1 MNNKNSIEVVEE
13 FDTSLF
19 EGIES
24 PNEIKCSQTQ
34 QIKDSMNYES
44 LDGYYPK
51 FKMLASLE
59 PQVLQSGCNYS
70 VLHLL
75 NSMTEYDELQNGMG
89 IIKFKDR
96 GYTLVNMSE
105 YICSKN
111 LYQEKDK
118 LTGEK
123 KIDSEGNFI
132 EFPKA
137 ISRQSLQNEICK
149 LAYHGYIELC
159 AKVKN
164 DNKNYEVVTMDITK
178 TKNTK
183 NETIYKL
190 ANNQRFTTV
199 DEIYVNYYNERAV
212 KIDSNTYRYL
222 SKVLRPDALKVY
234 LYMLD
239 KNRYFKKTQKVW
251 KINAL
256 TIFKDVFG
264 AKEQYSQYDVKKIY
278 EIISGLSVLDIVN
291 KDTEVSNST
300 GKWTGIYIIK
310 NVKEP
315 KVEGL
320 QKIDNKLANRGR
332 RKGA

>member
-1 MNNKNSIEVVEE
+1 MNNKNSIEGTEE
-13 FDTSLF
+13 FGTSLF
-19 EGIES
+19 ERIE
-24 PNEIKCSQTQ
+24 CSQTQ

-75 NSMTEYDELQNGMG
+75 NSMTEYDELQNEMG
-89 IIKFKDR
+89 IINFKEKK
-96 GYTLVNMSE
+96 YTLKNMAE
-105 YICSKN
+105 YVCSKN

-118 LTGEK
+118 TTGEK
-123 KIDSEGNFI
+123 KLDADGNFI
-132 EFPKA
+132 EFTKP
-137 ISRQSLQNEICK
+137 IDRQTLQNEICK
-149 LAYHGYIELC
+149 LAYHGYIDIC
-159 AKVKN
+159 TKQKN
-164 DNKNYEVVTMDITK
+164 ENNIFEVITMDIIK
-178 TKNTK
+178 TENKK

-190 ANNQRFTTV
+190 ANNQRFTSV
-199 DEIYVNYYNERAV
+199 QEIHVNYNNKIAV

-239 KNRYFKKTQKVW
+239 KNRHFKKTQKVW

-278 EIISGLSVLDIVN
+278 EIIAGLSVLDIVN

-320 QKIDNKLANRGR
+320 QKIDNNYEARGR
-332 RKGA
+332 RKRA